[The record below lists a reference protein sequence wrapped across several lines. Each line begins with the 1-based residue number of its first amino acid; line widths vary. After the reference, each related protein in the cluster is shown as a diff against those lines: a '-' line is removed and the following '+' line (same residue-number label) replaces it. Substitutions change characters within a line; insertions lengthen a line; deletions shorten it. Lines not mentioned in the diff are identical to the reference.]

1 MKKSNENLIPLDF
14 SPVDE
19 QFGQL
24 ADTLY
29 VNTYIYIEKSVSNFL
44 FFRSK

>member
-19 QFGQL
+19 QFRQL
-24 ADTLY
+24 IDTFD
-29 VNTYIYIEKSVSNFL
+29 VNIFQ
-44 FFRSK
+44 

>member
-29 VNTYIYIEKSVSNFL
+29 VNIYIEK
-44 FFRSK
+44 

>member
-29 VNTYIYIEKSVSNFL
+29 VNIYIYRIISFKFS
-44 FFRSK
+44 FFA